1 MRIMRLN
8 LLIHLPQWRNIN
20 IIITGCDKDD
30 GATTYLL

>member
-20 IIITGCDKDD
+20 IITGCDKDD